1 MSLPSAQKRVVPSVA
16 WQELVA
22 KYQNPELHRSLWQ
35 MVNSIAPFLALWYL
49 MYRSLEV
56 SYWLTLALA
65 IPTSGF
71 LMRIFIILHDCGHGS
86 FFKST
91 AANDLVGSVCGVL
104 TFTPYQQWR
113 HSHAIHHATASDL
126 DRRGTGDVL
135 TITVSEYRALPWY
148 KRLGYRAYRSWL
160 VMFVLAPAFMFL
172 VLHRFVAP
180 TSGKR
185 ERFGVY
191 LTNLALLALFLV
203 LGWAIGFRQVIMI
216 HLPLMLL
223 SSSVGVWLFYIQHQ
237 FEDTYWE
244 HHPEWRFTL
253 AALQGSSYYKLPK
266 ILQWFSGNIGFH
278 HIHHLSPKIPNYN
291 LPKAFEENTL
301 FQHVTAVTLW
311 ESFEAASLKLWD
323 EEHKKLVSFRHLKS
337 AASR

>member
-1 MSLPSAQKRVVPSVA
+1 MMKSLRCRPRILCVHHVTVTRPHSVSSAGWCPSDSASAPTSLVKARAAAKFLNAKARASRFSPSTSNKRQSGTCGCSSAASASVTVGESLRPASHFISVSLDIYASVGCAYPWPSVMAGSLGYNSLHRARPAPLPGTFLTRRLLPPPVQRRFTMSLPSAQKRVVPSVA

-104 TFTPYQQWR
+104 TFTPYLQWR

-160 VMFVLAPAFMFL
+160 VMFVLAPAF
-172 VLHRFVAP
+172 
-180 TSGKR
+180 
-185 ERFGVY
+185 
-191 LTNLALLALFLV
+191 
-203 LGWAIGFRQVIMI
+203 I
-216 HLPLMLL
+216 
-223 SSSVGVWLFYIQHQ
+223 
-237 FEDTYWE
+237 
-244 HHPEWRFTL
+244 
-253 AALQGSSYYKLPK
+253 
-266 ILQWFSGNIGFH
+266 
-278 HIHHLSPKIPNYN
+278 
-291 LPKAFEENTL
+291 
-301 FQHVTAVTLW
+301 FQI
-311 ESFEAASLKLWD
+311 
-323 EEHKKLVSFRHLKS
+323 
-337 AASR
+337 